1 MGTASMVARPTLSF
15 PLASYEEEGF
25 DIIVRGNATAVL
37 EGDAWGMSWR
47 IKITIKLIKRNNHIR
62 RVRMVICCT

>member
-1 MGTASMVARPTLSF
+1 MVARPTLSF

-37 EGDAWGMSWR
+37 EGDAWGTSWGCNR
-47 IKITIKLIKRNNHIR
+47 KAACACGHSSHLT
-62 RVRMVICCT
+62 M